1 MDMDWVWA
9 SGIGLAALSLLA
21 LMAWAAVELFAEVGE
36 ERLDAAD
43 S

>member
-21 LMAWAAVELFAEVGE
+21 LMAWGAIELFAEVGE

-43 S
+43 N